1 MPYEIKQV
9 AEFISQTMVMPI
21 WHDDGLLKLYLYCL
35 SRASHNAYNWRGLLI
50 QPGDLPLSER
60 NTAATLS
67 WSRDKL
73 SRKIKQLSGTGLIT
87 IHSIPFK
94 GSMIHITDWHQ
105 NNASLP
111 QSGITTSPIQPQ
123 NQASFL
129 IGPSNSW
136 PDNQSSFQ
144 SASGEIRPVFPQKQA
159 SYDETGLTT
168 RPNPIVEKNN
178 NSSIIS
184 GQSEPDGFTEIWIS
198 YPVSRRFRRAEAA
211 LLVRRAFADGATIE
225 AILEA
230 LEEEKRSDAW
240 QKENGRFIPGIV
252 TWLQKEAW
260 RSYVQPTEPKEDEE
274 LWTTR

>member
-9 AEFISQTMVMPI
+9 AEFISRTMVLPI
-21 WHDDGLLKLYLYCL
+21 WRDDGLLKLYLYCL
-35 SRASHNAYNWRGLLI
+35 SRAGHNSYSWRGLLI

-60 NTAATLS
+60 KTAETLS

-73 SRKIKQLSGTGLIT
+73 ARKIKQMSEMGLI
-87 IHSIPFK
+87 SIQSTPYK
-94 GSMIHITDWHQ
+94 GSLIHIVDWPQNDASIVQTD
-105 NNASLP
+105 P
-111 QSGITTSPIQPQ
+111 IMSPVHPQ

-129 IGPSNSW
+129 LGQANNW
-136 PDNQSSFQ
+136 PDNQACFQ
-144 SASGEIRPVFPQKQA
+144 SVSGETRPVFPQNQA
-159 SYDETGLTT
+159 SYGETGLTA
-168 RPNPIVEKNN
+168 RPNPIKEKIS
-178 NSSIIS
+178 NSSMFS
-184 GQSEPDGFTEIWIS
+184 EQSEPDGFMDIWIS

-211 LLVRRAFADGATIE
+211 VLVRRAFADGATKE

-230 LEEEKRSDAW
+230 LQAEEQSEAW

-260 RSYVQPTEPKEDEE
+260 RSYVHPTVPEEDEE